1 MTEETLKI
9 IGDRQEIKAKGDK
22 SGVRILN
29 AVFQGSS
36 RRDREL
42 L

>member
-9 IGDRQEIKAKGDK
+9 IRDRQEIKAKGNENR
-22 SGVRILN
+22 VRIPN

-36 RRDREL
+36 HRDREL